1 MTFFGD
7 LGKDDR
13 RKKCK
18 VRVREFG

>member
-1 MTFFGD
+1 MTFYGD

-13 RKKCK
+13 CKKCK